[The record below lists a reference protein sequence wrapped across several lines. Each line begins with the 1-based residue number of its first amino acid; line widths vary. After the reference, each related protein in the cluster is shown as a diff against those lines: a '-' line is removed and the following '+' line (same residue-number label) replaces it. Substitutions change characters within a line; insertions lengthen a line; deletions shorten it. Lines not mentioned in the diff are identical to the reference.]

1 MDVNGTRFHLLLGRP
16 DWAACLDAPKDAHAL
31 ALSWQS
37 SPPREAKVRWDAE
50 RQELTF
56 AKRLFDFVAS
66 KNDRAPELKDRRGA
80 ARDRFGNWYWIAES
94 GGELLV
100 NSEGTSRTSHFW
112 SARDDETPRA
122 TPESAGEFQAFGV
135 EPPRPAAR
143 FGGLAVTEEHFLVVG
158 VVEPAGLLL
167 FDLHAG
173 GPPRQL
179 CWPAAGAAF
188 VPFDMTA
195 APGGGVLVLDRENRR
210 FWTFDRQFNVVRVKS
225 APDEAA
231 ADDFQP
237 LEGGEVKRT
246 SACALHASVSADDA
260 THIVEG
266 DPIAIEVMPDG
277 TALVLFA
284 GRDEHARFSEI
295 RRYQSGA
302 QLGSPLSTEG
312 AKDWIEG
319 GAESFRLVGH
329 DFAYVPANEPRAD
342 GSIGALYVVASGGNQ
357 SFAFDVYRDGDELS
371 LSARADYM
379 PMRLFGGKALAAAGA
394 EVFYDFNDR
403 FIPLVI
409 QKRPRYEFDA
419 FFYTPVAQISG
430 DGLQPSP
437 VAGGRGAFDGR
448 EPDCVWHRLLIDAC
462 IPPET
467 GVEISSR
474 AADDEAALALAPWQ
488 PEPRLRLRADGS
500 ELPFVKNDTDAARG
514 NGTWELLFQRARGR
528 YLQLRIHLTGNGR
541 ATPRLRALRAYY
553 PRFSYLSN
561 YLPAVYREDEESAS
575 FLDRFL
581 ANFEGFYTTIEDRVA
596 AAQALFDSV
605 AAPAEALDWLAGW
618 FGVALDPAWD
628 DSRRRLFIRHAMRF
642 FQWRGTARGLETAL
656 RLALG
661 CADDSLF
668 EPPARDKR
676 TGAPVK
682 RASGI
687 RIVEKFRT
695 RTVPGVVFGD
705 PTDTGADSGSS
716 TRWLKAEV
724 SSSSVGGASSPPSVF
739 KQAAAGC
746 GCGGRG
752 SASRKESGAT
762 DTAAASSEGADVSA
776 AERARW
782 QEYLRV
788 LYEDQI
794 ARLNAAYGLSGALA
808 WRKFTDVSLPS
819 DLPRQPKAEADW
831 LEWVEEVAPSASAVE
846 RRMWQ
851 DFLAHRYG
859 NVSALNVAYGTRWP
873 RFGVVSL
880 PDATPAAASASADW
894 RQFVGVTLR
903 MRRNAHAF
911 TVMLPITKTFYT
923 DLARHREQRALA
935 ERIVNLEKPA
945 HTVFDVKFYWAMFSV
960 GGARLGDDLP
970 LDRGSRAAQLM
981 PPMTLGQQFLAE
993 SHLAPSHPQDV
1004 SGRQVVGR
1012 DALRRRD
1019 TRTGRMT
1026 R

>member
-1 MDVNGTRFHLLLGRP
+1 MDVNGTRFHLLLGGS
-16 DWAACLDAPKDAHAL
+16 DWAACLDARMHAL
-31 ALSWQS
+31 ALSWQA
-37 SPPREAKVRWDAE
+37 SPPREAKVRWDAG
-50 RQELTF
+50 RQEVTF
-56 AKRLFDFVAS
+56 SKRLFNFVAS

-100 NSEGTSRTSHFW
+100 NSAGTSRTSHFW
-112 SARDDETPRA
+112 SARDDDARRA
-122 TPESAGEFQAFGV
+122 VPERAGEFQACGV
-135 EPPRPAAR
+135 EQPPPAGR

-173 GPPRQL
+173 GLPRQL
-179 CWPAAGAAF
+179 CWPAAGATF
-188 VPFDMTA
+188 MPFDMSP

-210 FWTFDRQFNVVRVKS
+210 FWTFDRQFNVVRVRP
-225 APDEAA
+225 APTVAA

-246 SACALHASVSADDA
+246 SACALPASVSADDA
-260 THIVEG
+260 THITEG
-266 DPIAIEVMPDG
+266 DPIAIEAMPDG
-277 TALVLFA
+277 TALVLFNA
-284 GRDEHARFSEI
+284 RDENARFSEI
-295 RRYQSGA
+295 RRFRAGA
-302 QLGSPLSTEG
+302 QLGGSLSTDG

-319 GAESFRLVGH
+319 GAESFRLVAH
-329 DFAYVPANEPRAD
+329 DFAYAPADEPRAD
-342 GSIGALYVVASGGNQ
+342 GSIGALYVVATSGNQ
-357 SFAFDVYRDGDELS
+357 SFAFDVYPDGDELN
-371 LSARADYM
+371 LRARADYM

-419 FFYTPVAQISG
+419 VFYTPIAQASG
-430 DGLQPSP
+430 DSPAPSP
-437 VAGGRGAFDGR
+437 DAGERGAFDGR

-467 GVEISSR
+467 GIEISSR
-474 AADDEAALALAPWQ
+474 AADDQAALALAAWEL
-488 PEPRLRLRADGS
+488 EPRLHLRGDGS
-500 ELPFVKNDTDAARG
+500 ELPFVNDDTDAARG
-514 NGTWELLFQRARGR
+514 TGTWELLFQRARGR
-528 YLQLRIHLTGNGR
+528 YLQLRIRLTGNGR

-553 PRFSYLSN
+553 PRFSYLTN
-561 YLPAVYREDEESAS
+561 YLPAVYREDAESAS

-596 AAQALFDSV
+596 AAQALLDPV
-605 AAPAEALDWLAGW
+605 AAPAEVLDWLAGW

-628 DSRRRLFIRHAMRF
+628 DSRRRLFIRHAMQF

-656 RLALG
+656 QLALG
-661 CADDSLF
+661 SCADDALF
-668 EPPARDKR
+668 EPR
-676 TGAPVK
+676 K
-682 RASGI
+682 RAQRTSGI

-695 RTVPGVVFGD
+695 RALPGVVFGD
-705 PTDTGADSGSS
+705 PTDTGTDTGSS
-716 TRWLKAEV
+716 TRWLKAEGAA
-724 SSSSVGGASSPPSVF
+724 SVGGAPSQAAMF
-739 KQAAAGC
+739 KQVSAGC
-746 GCGGRG
+746 RCGQGA
-752 SASRKESGAT
+752 ASQKGAGVADKT
-762 DTAAASSEGADVSA
+762 AASSEGAEVSA

-782 QEYLRV
+782 QGYLRV
-788 LYEDQI
+788 HYEDTI

-808 WRKFTDVSLPS
+808 WKQFSDVPLPS
-819 DLPRQPKAEADW
+819 DLPRQSKAQADW
-831 LEWVEEVAPSASAVE
+831 LEWVETVAPPASAVE

-873 RFGVVSL
+873 RFDVVSL
-880 PDATPAAASASADW
+880 PDSTPPAAASADW
-894 RQFVGVTLR
+894 QQFVGVTLR
-903 MRRNAHAF
+903 MRRSAHAF
-911 TVMLPITKTFYT
+911 TVMLPIAKTFYT
-923 DLARHREQRALA
+923 DLARHRERRALA
-935 ERIVNLEKPA
+935 ERIINLEKPA

-993 SHLAPSHPQDV
+993 SYLAPSHPQDV

-1019 TRTGRMT
+1019 AQTGRMT
-1026 R
+1026 PLR

>member
-1 MDVNGTRFHLLLGRP
+1 MDVNGTRYHLLLGAS
-16 DWAACLDAPKDAHAL
+16 DWGACIDVHPQPGVFKPKGAKQRAAKAI
-31 ALSWQS
+31 
-37 SPPREAKVRWDAE
+37 WDAE
-50 RQELTF
+50 RQEVTF

-100 NSEGTSRTSHFW
+100 NSAGTSRTSHFW
-112 SARDDETPRA
+112 SAADDKSSQPD
-122 TPESAGEFQAFGV
+122 ESAGAFRALGV
-135 EPPRPAAR
+135 EQPPPATR

-179 CWPAAGAAF
+179 CWPAAGAGF
-188 VPFDMTA
+188 VPFDMSP

-210 FWTFDRQFNVVRVKS
+210 FWTFDRQLNVVRMKP
-225 APDEAA
+225 APTGAA

-237 LEGGEVKRT
+237 LEGGEVRRT
-246 SACALHASVSADDA
+246 SVCASPASVSVDDA
-260 THIVEG
+260 THVAEG
-266 DPIAIEVMPDG
+266 DPVAVEAMPDG
-277 TALVLFA
+277 TALVLFNA
-284 GRDEHARFSEI
+284 RDAKARFSEI
-295 RRYQSGA
+295 RRYRAGTR
-302 QLGSPLSTEG
+302 LGKTLSTEG
-312 AKDWIEG
+312 AKAWIEG
-319 GAESFRLVGH
+319 GAQSFRLVGH
-329 DFAYVPANEPRAD
+329 DFAYVPAGETRTD
-342 GSIGALYVVASGGNQ
+342 GSIGTLYVVATSGNQ
-357 SFAFDVYRDGDELS
+357 SFAFDVYPDGDNLI
-371 LSARADYM
+371 LLARPDYM

-419 FFYTPVAQISG
+419 FIYTPIAR
-430 DGLQPSP
+430 
-437 VAGGRGAFDGR
+437 AGADESEARVRGAFDGR

-467 GVEISSR
+467 SVEISSR
-474 AADDEAALALAPWQ
+474 AADDEATLALAGWEV
-488 PEPRLRLRADGS
+488 EPRLHLRGDGS
-500 ELPFVKNDTDAARG
+500 ELPFVNNNTDAARG
-514 NGTWELLFQRARGR
+514 TGTWELLFQKARGR
-528 YLQLRIHLTGNGR
+528 YLQLRIRLTGNGR

-561 YLPAVYREDEESAS
+561 YLPAVYREDAESAS

-605 AAPAEALDWLAGW
+605 AAPREALDWLAGW

-628 DSRRRLFIRHAMRF
+628 DSRRRLFIRHAMQF

-656 RLALG
+656 QLALG
-661 CADDSLF
+661 TCADDSLF
-668 EPPARDKR
+668 ETRARKAGTR
-676 TGAPVK
+676 T
-682 RASGI
+682 SGI

-695 RTVPGVVFGD
+695 RTAPGVVFGD
-705 PTDTGADSGSS
+705 PTDTGAGGS
-716 TRWLKAEV
+716 TRWLKAEGA
-724 SSSSVGGASSPPSVF
+724 SSVGGATAQASTFTRVSSGCRCGQSASSP
-739 KQAAAGC
+739 KGA
-746 GCGGRG
+746 
-752 SASRKESGAT
+752 GAT
-762 DTAAASSEGADVSA
+762 DTAATLAEGAEVSA

-782 QEYLRV
+782 QGYLRV
-788 LYEDQI
+788 RYEVNI
-794 ARLNAAYGLSGALA
+794 ASLNAAYELSGALA
-808 WRKFTDVSLPS
+808 WEKFDDVPLPS
-819 DLPRQPKAEADW
+819 DLPQQSKARADW
-831 LEWVEEVAPSASAVE
+831 LEWVETVAPSAAAVE

-859 NVSALNVAYGTRWP
+859 NVNALNVAYGTRWP

-880 PDATPAAASASADW
+880 PDATPPAAAAADW
-894 RQFVGVTLR
+894 QQFVGITLR
-903 MRRNAHAF
+903 MRRSAHAF

-923 DLARHREQRALA
+923 DLAHHRERRALA
-935 ERIVNLEKPA
+935 ERIINLEKPA

-993 SHLAPSHPQDV
+993 SYLAPSHPQDV

-1019 TRTGRMT
+1019 AQTGRMT
-1026 R
+1026 PLR